1 METQLH
7 LVLEGKEHLYAPCE
21 VSLHTHSH
29 YCGHG
34 SGDIKDFERSA
45 RTKGLKVIGFSE
57 HCPLPNDRWNNTRME
72 WQQLGQYM
80 TDVEDEQRHS
90 SLVVLKGMECDY
102 LPEYHSFYQ
111 QEMLGTWG
119 CQYLIGSIHYINS
132 ETRKDFSI
140 HKGPMTSHDLI
151 RYTEHYIDMLES
163 GLFLFGAHPDVFG
176 YSYFEWD
183 DTALSC
189 SKAIIEAAS
198 SLKVPLEINANGF
211 RRGAILSPKGYVRPY
226 PLRQFWEIASDYDIV
241 GVVSSDAHHPNDVI
255 DSCDTCIA
263 FAKEFSIPLAS
274 LHISTDKNSMI
285 KPQYVVA

>member
-163 GLFLFGAHPDVFG
+163 GLFLFEPIPMCSGIHISNG
-176 YSYFEWD
+176 MIRS
-183 DTALSC
+183 SC
-189 SKAIIEAAS
+189 PKAIIEAAS
-198 SLKVPLEINANGF
+198 SLKVPLKSMRMALEEVQYF
-211 RRGAILSPKGYVRPY
+211 HPKGM
-226 PLRQFWEIASDYDIV
+226 
-241 GVVSSDAHHPNDVI
+241 
-255 DSCDTCIA
+255 
-263 FAKEFSIPLAS
+263 FAPIRYA
-274 LHISTDKNSMI
+274 NSGDCF
-285 KPQYVVA
+285 